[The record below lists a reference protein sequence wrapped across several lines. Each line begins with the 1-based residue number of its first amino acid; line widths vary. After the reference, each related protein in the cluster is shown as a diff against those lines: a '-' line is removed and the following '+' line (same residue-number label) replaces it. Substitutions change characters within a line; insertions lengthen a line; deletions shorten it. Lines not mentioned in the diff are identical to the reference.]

1 MYKKHVIDEQLLL
14 GGGRAL
20 RPTFDL
26 RQTLQG
32 N

>member
-1 MYKKHVIDEQLLL
+1 MHKKHVIDEQPLLE
-14 GGGRAL
+14 GGAL

-26 RQTLQG
+26 RQTVQG